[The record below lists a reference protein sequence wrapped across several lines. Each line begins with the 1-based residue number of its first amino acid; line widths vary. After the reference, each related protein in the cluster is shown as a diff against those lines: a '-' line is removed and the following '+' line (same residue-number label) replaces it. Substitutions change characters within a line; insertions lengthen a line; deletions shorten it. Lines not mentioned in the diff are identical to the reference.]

1 MKILLVE
8 DNPLTAKGLVYL
20 LEREKYL
27 LNVASSLKTA
37 RDLLNSHHY
46 DLILLDISLPDGDG
60 FTLAETLRRDQPDL
74 PIIFLTAKDDENDIV
89 RGLELGAED
98 YITKPF
104 RTRELLLRIRKILRH
119 GTQYASTL
127 ICGKLSFQLD
137 TDQVKVG
144 DRVITLSP
152 LERRLLLCLLENPGR
167 IVTRERLLD
176 EIWDASGRIV
186 NDNTLTVY
194 MKRLRNK
201 LNLPGA
207 IVTFCVV
214 LAASLALV
222 TAFGALRTSY
232 QAAANRELAGIIGAA
247 LTNNSNDSSAELDPL
262 RVIQELRSPSSAM
275 VARGEAALR
284 QYGYLSSDL
293 ASPSASNFVTQV
305 LATALLII
313 LASGLVLLLYF
324 WWLDYRTSRKIR
336 RLVQYLQDLGNKI
349 YDLRLAENQEGEF
362 SLLTNELYKIT
373 VALRE
378 AADQNRLARQEL
390 ETALADI
397 SHQLRTPLTS
407 LQIMVD
413 NIYDDP
419 EMPAAT
425 RQEFLRT
432 ISRQTEAMSSLV
444 TTLLNLAKFDS
455 KSIKLHRTKFPIA
468 ALLSEVQQNLAVLAD
483 IAEVKLEIS
492 GDLTT
497 EVSLDLRWQSEALT
511 NIVKNC
517 IEHSPIGS
525 VVEIAVKQNPLFL
538 RLIIS
543 DHGEGISPQDLHHIF
558 ERFYKSQNAKSSSIG
573 IGLSLAKAIIESDQG
588 QIAVRSVEGQG
599 TTFTV
604 TYYS

>member
-1 MKILLVE
+1 M
-8 DNPLTAKGLVYL
+8 
-20 LEREKYL
+20 R
-27 LNVASSLKTA
+27 
-37 RDLLNSHHY
+37 RR
-46 DLILLDISLPDGDG
+46 LIRI
-60 FTLAETLRRDQPDL
+60 FL
-74 PIIFLTAKDDENDIV
+74 PI
-89 RGLELGAED
+89 
-98 YITKPF
+98 
-104 RTRELLLRIRKILRH
+104 
-119 GTQYASTL
+119 
-127 ICGKLSFQLD
+127 
-137 TDQVKVG
+137 
-144 DRVITLSP
+144 
-152 LERRLLLCLLENPGR
+152 
-167 IVTRERLLD
+167 
-176 EIWDASGRIV
+176 
-186 NDNTLTVY
+186 
-194 MKRLRNK
+194 
-201 LNLPGA
+201 
-207 IVTFCVV
+207 FCVV

-324 WWLDYRTSRKIR
+324 WWLDYRTSR
-336 RLVQYLQDLGNKI
+336 I

>member
-1 MKILLVE
+1 M
-8 DNPLTAKGLVYL
+8 
-20 LEREKYL
+20 R
-27 LNVASSLKTA
+27 
-37 RDLLNSHHY
+37 RR
-46 DLILLDISLPDGDG
+46 LIRI
-60 FTLAETLRRDQPDL
+60 FL
-74 PIIFLTAKDDENDIV
+74 PI
-89 RGLELGAED
+89 
-98 YITKPF
+98 
-104 RTRELLLRIRKILRH
+104 
-119 GTQYASTL
+119 
-127 ICGKLSFQLD
+127 
-137 TDQVKVG
+137 
-144 DRVITLSP
+144 
-152 LERRLLLCLLENPGR
+152 
-167 IVTRERLLD
+167 
-176 EIWDASGRIV
+176 
-186 NDNTLTVY
+186 
-194 MKRLRNK
+194 
-201 LNLPGA
+201 
-207 IVTFCVV
+207 FCVV

-517 IEHSPIGS
+517 IEHSPIGG

-538 RLIIS
+538 RLTIS

>member
-1 MKILLVE
+1 M
-8 DNPLTAKGLVYL
+8 
-20 LEREKYL
+20 R
-27 LNVASSLKTA
+27 
-37 RDLLNSHHY
+37 RR
-46 DLILLDISLPDGDG
+46 LIRI
-60 FTLAETLRRDQPDL
+60 FL
-74 PIIFLTAKDDENDIV
+74 PI
-89 RGLELGAED
+89 
-98 YITKPF
+98 
-104 RTRELLLRIRKILRH
+104 
-119 GTQYASTL
+119 
-127 ICGKLSFQLD
+127 
-137 TDQVKVG
+137 
-144 DRVITLSP
+144 
-152 LERRLLLCLLENPGR
+152 
-167 IVTRERLLD
+167 
-176 EIWDASGRIV
+176 
-186 NDNTLTVY
+186 
-194 MKRLRNK
+194 
-201 LNLPGA
+201 
-207 IVTFCVV
+207 FCVV

-232 QAAANRELAGIIGAA
+232 QAAANRELAGIIGAV

-305 LATALLII
+305 LAAALLII

-538 RLIIS
+538 RLTIS

-573 IGLSLAKAIIESDQG
+573 IGLSLAKAIIESNQG
-588 QIAVRSVEGQG
+588 QVAVRSVEGQG